1 MRSVSAISQ
10 ILLGFAAVSTG
21 VSSSPSGLSSFGWF
35 KGSADKAVDCTCGE
49 PKRKKKVQHMETRT
63 DGRERE
69 RGGQQKR
76 IEKVE

>member
-1 MRSVSAISQ
+1 MRSTSAISQ

-49 PKRKKKVQHMETRT
+49 PKRKKKFSTWKHGQT
-63 DGRERE
+63 GERE